1 MIVVLLLVAFALRAF
16 RLGAQSF
23 WADEGYGLYLASL
36 PLPDLTRDIFVDLNH
51 VPLYFFALHFWIRL
65 VGDSELTVR
74 FFSLIGGILTV
85 TLLYRLGRA
94 LLGAPTGLAAAAI
107 ATVAPF
113 HVYYSQEARMHIW
126 TTALGLLAANALVW
140 ALDRSTEWR
149 RWALFAG
156 AGALGLYTFYYAGF
170 AVAGLALAGGLTLLA
185 RRDWRGLGALAA
197 ATGAILAAFAPWA
210 VLAAARLAEQAQ
222 HKGKD
227 FVTYD
232 LPSFLQLNWK
242 TAIAGVTAD
251 PDRLAW
257 PIGLVGLA
265 AVLGLV
271 AVTRGRYPAL
281 LPLFLAIPLI
291 GVFLVNLRY
300 PHFLPRYL
308 LFATPALYLL
318 IAAGIVFSAR
328 WPRPV
333 ALVATPL
340 ALASGAVF
348 LATAGVSLA
357 NNYFN
362 PAYFRDDYRGV
373 ARTIAAHAQP
383 DDAIV
388 LNAPWQIYNFP
399 YYYKGD
405 LPVIGLPYED
415 PLDPAITEPKLR
427 SLIQQHPG
435 IWLVLYGNASMDPTS
450 FVEGW
455 LDEHAYKVDDAWYGT
470 IRLARYVTAPP
481 PETRPAVLVQRDYPG
496 GLRLA
501 GYELA
506 GPPPRSGEPVAVRL
520 FWQAWQQPDASYRAS
535 LRLLDDAGRVWAQAD
550 ALPLEGALPTDAWRP
565 GTLYRDPRR
574 LELPVGL
581 PPGPYQLAVVVYG
594 ERGEMLPPEGT
605 RIGRLEV
612 GPDPR
617 ADRPSPPVARRAT
630 GGISPAVEVVG
641 VDLDVDRLRSGQ
653 PLAGRLLVRGVGGDA
668 AGSAVDARLA
678 LQAGG
683 ETIATP
689 VTIPSLRPGEFRLI
703 PFRLPPGRWRLGG
716 AETGRGE
723 LTLVGPAGTAVFS
736 PIELVDRPRQTVVPP
751 DIVRLDLD
759 AGDGLR
765 LAGATVTRSGD
776 RVRTR
781 LVWQAVD
788 EPRQDLVAFLHL
800 VDATER
806 IVAQQDAPPG
816 GPVPTSGWVRG
827 EVVVD
832 ERELPTATLPPGDYR
847 LWAGLYTPDGRRVGP
862 GDGRL
867 LVGEV
872 RLP

>member
-1 MIVVLLLVAFALRAF
+1 MIVVLLLVAFALRVF

-23 WADEGYGLYLASL
+23 WADEGYGLYLAGLS
-36 PLPDLTRDIFVDLNH
+36 LPDLTREIFVDLNH
-51 VPLYFFALHFWIRL
+51 VPLYFFVLHFWIRL
-65 VGDSELTVR
+65 AGDSELAVR
-74 FFSLIGGILTV
+74 FFSLSGGLLTV
-85 TLLYRLGRA
+85 ALLYRLGRA
-94 LLGAPTGLAAAAI
+94 LLGRPTGLVAATI

-140 ALDRSTEWR
+140 ALDRSSDWR
-149 RWALFAG
+149 RWGLFAV
-156 AGALGLYTFYYAGF
+156 AGVLGLYTFYYAGF
-170 AVAGLALAGGLTLLA
+170 ALAGLALAGGLALLA

-210 VLAAARLAEQAQ
+210 ILAAARLAEQAQ

-232 LPSFLQLNWK
+232 LPSFLHLNWK

-271 AVTRGRYPAL
+271 ALRGGRYPAL

-318 IAAGIVFSAR
+318 IAAGIARSAH
-328 WPRPV
+328 WPRPA

-340 ALASGAVF
+340 ALTSGAVF
-348 LATAGVSLA
+348 LATAGVSLG

-373 ARTIAAHAQP
+373 ARTISAQAQP

-405 LPVIGLPYED
+405 LPLIGLPYED
-415 PLDPAITEPKLR
+415 PLNPAITEPKLR
-427 SLIQQHPG
+427 ALVQQHPG

-455 LDEHAYKVDDAWYGT
+455 LDEHAFKVDDAWYGT

-481 PETRPAVLVQRDYPG
+481 SGARPAILVQRDYPG
-496 GLRLA
+496 GLRLT

-520 FWQAWQQPDASYRAS
+520 FWQVWQQPDAVYRAS
-535 LRLLDDAGRVWAQAD
+535 LRLVDDTGRVWAQAD

-565 GTLYRDPRR
+565 GVLYRDPRR

-581 PPGPYQLAVVVYG
+581 PPGAYQLAVVVYG
-594 ERGEMLPPEGT
+594 ERGEMRPAEGT
-605 RIGRLEV
+605 LIGRLEV

-617 ADRPSPPVARRAT
+617 PDRPPPPVVRRAT
-630 GGISPAVEVVG
+630 GSISPSVDVIG
-641 VDLDVDRLRSGQ
+641 IDLDHDRLRSGQ
-653 PLAGRLLVRGVGGDA
+653 PLAGQLLVRGRTGG
-668 AGSAVDARLA
+668 AVDARLA

-683 ETIATP
+683 ETVATP
-689 VTIPSLRPGEFRLI
+689 VRIPTLQPGEYRRI
-703 PFRLPPGRWRLGG
+703 PFLLPPGRWQLGDAG
-716 AETGRGE
+716 TGRGE
-723 LTLVGPAGTAVFS
+723 LAIVGPTGAAALGA
-736 PIELVDRPRQTVVPP
+736 IELVDRPRLTVVPS
-751 DIVRLDLD
+751 DIVRFDLD
-759 AGDGLR
+759 AGGGIR
-765 LAGATVTRSGD
+765 LAGATVARSGE
-776 RVRTR
+776 RLRTR

-788 EPRQDLVAFLHL
+788 EPTQDLVAFLHL
-800 VDATER
+800 VDAAEQ

-816 GPVPTSGWVRG
+816 GPVPTNGWARG

-832 ERELPTATLPPGDYR
+832 ERELLTAALPPGDYR
-847 LWAGLYTPDGRRVGP
+847 LWAGLYTREGRRVGP

-867 LVGEV
+867 LIGEL